1 MNPYV
6 LFVSKVNL
14 LNMQVPAFQRVLPEN
29 YGVAR
34 NIWYDALRTQ
44 NDAASLGNYLI
55 DSNVDMP
62 LSLVIQLMDHT
73 DKIMEFAPI
82 LGT

>member
-1 MNPYV
+1 
-6 LFVSKVNL
+6 
-14 LNMQVPAFQRVLPEN
+14 MQVPAFQRVLPEN
-29 YGVAR
+29 YSVAR

-44 NDAASLGNYLI
+44 NDAVSLGNYLI

-62 LSLVIQLMDHT
+62 LSMVIQLMDHT